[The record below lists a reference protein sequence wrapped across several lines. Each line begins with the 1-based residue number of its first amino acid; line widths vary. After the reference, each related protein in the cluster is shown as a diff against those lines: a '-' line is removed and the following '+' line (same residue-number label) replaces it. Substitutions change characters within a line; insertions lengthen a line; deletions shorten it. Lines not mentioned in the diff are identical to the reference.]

1 MITIGGFLVRLA
13 SMKISEKNLKFAGVN
28 TVPPGSVI
36 LALWIGFWSPIDV
49 IKEA

>member
-1 MITIGGFLVRLA
+1 MITIGRFLVRLA

-36 LALWIGFWSPIDV
+36 L
-49 IKEA
+49 IKIFLTIPTS